1 MQQTWAKLEHALETL
16 RVRDF
21 PLRSRLELFLARI
34 LRLSL
39 AVLNAQKLL

>member
-1 MQQTWAKLEHALETL
+1 MQQTWAKLERALETL

-21 PLRSRLELFLARI
+21 PLHSRRELFLARI

-39 AVLNAQKLL
+39 AALNAQKLL